1 MQCCSIAV
9 RNWALLLVAVGASIV
24 GLARLEFSRV
34 PAAEVVR
41 QGGALQPFLAQY
53 CLDCHN
59 PKDKAG
65 GLDFDAIKS
74 HDLATDAKTWEQ
86 AVRKL
91 TARQMPPPEAARP
104 DEKTY
109 NTMISTLAGAL
120 DAAAAEHPNPGR
132 TETIRR
138 LDRTEYQNAIRDL
151 LALEIDSTALLPA
164 DQPSHGLDN
173 LLLSD
178 LPPTL
183 LDRYVTAAQKI
194 SRLAVGNPLKAPSVE
209 TFRVPADITQ
219 EEQVEGLPDGTRG
232 GTLIDYNFP
241 QDGKYDIQVWLMRD
255 RNEHI
260 EGLTEPHE
268 LELLLDKQQV
278 ASFAIAPPEDHEGR
292 SNVDDNLKTRITAT
306 AGPHQLG
313 VTFLK
318 NPSSLLETK
327 RQPYEAHF
335 NMHRHPRISP
345 AIFQVCITGPYEPQ
359 GHGDTPS
366 RRKIFICQP
375 TAAAEEEHCAQKIL
389 ETLAHRA
396 YRRPVSDADLESPM
410 KFYRQAR
417 AEGDFDSGI
426 EAALSSILVN
436 PKFLFR
442 VERDPENIAPNTAYR
457 ISDLELASRLSF
469 FLWSSIPDGELL
481 DLAER
486 NQLSKPEVLA
496 AQTQRMLVDQRANN
510 LATNFA
516 AQWLN
521 LRNLESVT
529 PDLRLYPDFD
539 DNLRQAF
546 RQETE
551 LFFTSIMREN
561 RSVLD
566 LLHADYTFLNERLAK
581 HYGIPHIYG
590 SRFRRVE
597 LDADSQRGG
606 LLRQGSILTVTSYA
620 TRTSPVIR
628 GKWILENLL
637 GSPPPRPP
645 ANVPSLKDN
654 TVSDALSVRN
664 RLAEHRANAACA
676 ACHKAIDPVGFSL
689 EQFDAVGRWRTLE
702 EGQPIDAHG
711 GLPDGAEFEGVAGL
725 EQALLRRPELF
736 ERTLTEKL
744 LAFALGRELDY
755 FDAPA
760 VRKIVRETSANENK
774 FSSLIQSIVAST
786 PFQMRRSP

>member
-9 RNWALLLVAVGASIV
+9 RNWPLLLVAVGTGIF
-24 GLARLEFSRV
+24 GLARLEFSRA

-109 NTMISTLAGAL
+109 NAMISTLAGAL
-120 DAAAAEHPNPGR
+120 DAAAAERPNPGR

-138 LDRTEYQNAIRDL
+138 LNRTEYQNAIRDL
-151 LALEIDSTALLPA
+151 LALDIDSTALLPA

-232 GTLIDYNFP
+232 GTLIAYNFP

-260 EGLTEPHE
+260 EGLTEPHD
-268 LELLLDKQQV
+268 LELLMDRQQT
-278 ASFAIAPPEDHEGR
+278 ASFTIKPPEDHEGR
-292 SNVDDNLKTRITAT
+292 SNVDDNLKTRITAK

-375 TAAAEEEHCAQKIL
+375 TVAVEEEHCAQRIL

-417 AEGDFDSGI
+417 ANGDFDSGI

-442 VERDPENIAPNTAYR
+442 VERDPENIALNTAYR

-496 AQTQRMLVDQRANN
+496 DQTQRMLADERANN

-516 AQWLN
+516 DQWLN

-551 LFFTSIMREN
+551 LFFTSILREN

-597 LDADSQRGG
+597 LDVDSERGG

-628 GKWILENLL
+628 GKWVLENLL

-676 ACHKAIDPVGFSL
+676 ACHKAIDPIGFSL

-711 GLPDGAEFEGVAGL
+711 GLPDGTEFEGVIGL
-725 EQALLRRPELF
+725 EQALLHRPELF

-774 FSSLIQSIVAST
+774 FSSLIQGIVASN